1 MKHSPKPIVIDTYQK
16 VDFNPKF
23 AINPNK
29 FNPKQDCF
37 DMDNH
42 NQKAITWNEETGYV
56 KFFDFSIP
64 KFKRT
69 LLWQLDLPICYA
81 KLCPTNQWVWLIE
94 RNHQHKITIL
104 LYDYQGNLLASQ
116 SVDDDY
122 GWAEFLIT
130 KLPEDNA
137 IMLMFAYGQDG
148 YFDYLV
154 KWTDDKLQIQKP
166 LDDDLS
172 FLFCFDNNQKAVLL
186 NFYDSFIHI
195 TSYPDFKVLHTYQ
208 FDDEMYYDGLEKI
221 TDTLWLFSDGMNFR
235 YYVFNAETRQIEK
248 EIVIKDYEP
257 QLNDDDE
264 IHSKISAM
272 TYDNGRLYFC
282 YWGEWWGVAK
292 FDVSHLV

>member
-1 MKHSPKPIVIDTYQK
+1 MNHSPKPIVIDAYQK

-23 AINPNK
+23 AVNPNK

-56 KFFDFSIP
+56 KFFDFTIP
-64 KFKRT
+64 KFQRT

-104 LYDYQGNLLASQ
+104 LYDYQGNLLTSQ
-116 SVDDDY
+116 SVGDDY

-130 KLPEDNA
+130 KLPENNA

-148 YFDYLV
+148 CFDYLV

-166 LDDDLS
+166 LDDNLS

-186 NFYDSFIHI
+186 NFYDSLIHI
-195 TSYPDFKVLHTYQ
+195 TSYPNFKVLHTYQ

-235 YYVFNAETRQIEK
+235 YYVFNAKTLQIEK

-257 QLNDDDE
+257 QLNDDE
-264 IHSKISAM
+264 INSKISAM
-272 TYDNGRLYFC
+272 TYDNGKLYFC
-282 YWGEWWGVAK
+282 YWGEWWGVAE